1 MSDTIERLRTALRE
15 QYAVD
20 RQVGEGGM
28 ATVYLATDLKHHRK
42 VAIKVLRPELAASI
56 GGERFLREI
65 EVSAGLQHPHIVPLY
80 DSGQRDGFLY
90 YVMPFLEG
98 ESLRDLLQRSG
109 RMPLARAAEIVR
121 EAASGLSYAHQQGI
135 VHRDIKPEN
144 IMLSA
149 GHAVVTDFG
158 IARAIDASRP
168 DHANITGTGIAI
180 GTPAYMSPEQATA
193 DEVDA
198 RSDQYSLACVFY
210 EMVTGKQAFTG
221 KTMQAMLT
229 SMLTGPRPKLTQVV
243 ATTPPGVDAATQR
256 ALSADPSGRFPDIM
270 TFAHAVGQESTGA
283 AAATRESRRWKRLAI
298 ALPLVV
304 VAAGAVWVALFG
316 VPGRVVLSGAET
328 IAVVPFSTSGAA
340 ADGLGEGI
348 VDLLAGNLDGVGPIR
363 AIEPRSILREWRR
376 RVKPGE
382 SFDVDDALS
391 VGRTLKAGSVLTGSI
406 VATGTT
412 ARLLAQLLDMHGN
425 QLATAQVD
433 GPVDSVLVLTDQ
445 LTLRLLQGIWK
456 SREPLPSANASGI
469 TSTSMPAIRAYL
481 DGERFHRRGQWDSA
495 QTAFERAVAADST
508 FALAWYKLA
517 NTMGWIGSYNAPL
530 AIQSSH
536 NAVRYADRLP
546 PRTRRIVVA
555 YELFQQGDVAAI
567 DSMKSYTASFPDD
580 ADGWYLL
587 GEAQYHSRLYRPRP
601 TDELAAPFDR
611 VLAIDSTLTPAA
623 IHPTEMAVA
632 ERDSVRVQRYL
643 RVFTNAGATGEAER
657 ARAALIVATGQDTV
671 GVVALVGNGR
681 ATSGMTLAA
690 LSARSTRADA
700 DPADLEALMRQ
711 MVGALSPQ
719 ARTNGLVAWGM
730 LAGGLG
736 QQERT
741 RAIADTL
748 RPFNPELAQFVT
760 MAPVYGAF
768 ASDSV
773 LARFAMGLAGAPPG
787 NPFVYFLRALVA
799 LDRRLPAEAVGYLR
813 AAAALPDSAKPPMI
827 RGALVALD
835 GLRMVAEGDTVRG
848 LAKADSGLRIPAGLG
863 NFSFSGP
870 VALRVALARA
880 ASPRTRDAAI
890 VSLRYGFSDRTDMT
904 GILPYWLGRAYEA
917 DGDTANA
924 VASYARFTRL
934 WSKADQV
941 YAPRVAEVKSVLQ
954 RLTGEKVP

>member
-1 MSDTIERLRTALRE
+1 MSETIERLRAALRE

-28 ATVYLATDLKHHRK
+28 ATVFLATDLKHHRK

-56 GGERFLREI
+56 GAERFLREI

-109 RMPLARAAEIVR
+109 RLPLARAAEIVR

-210 EMVTGKQAFTG
+210 EMVTGRQAFTG

-229 SMLTGPRPKLTQVV
+229 SMLTGPRPKLVQVI
-243 ATTPPGVDAATQR
+243 AATPPGVDAATQR
-256 ALSADPSGRFPDIM
+256 GLSADPAGRFPDIM
-270 TFAHAVGQESTGA
+270 AFAHAVGQESTGA

-298 ALPLVV
+298 ALPLLL
-304 VAAGAVWVALFG
+304 VAAGAVWVTIFG
-316 VPGRVVLSGAET
+316 APGRVVLSGAET
-328 IAVVPFSTSGAA
+328 IAVMPFSTSGAA

-382 SFDVDDALS
+382 AFDVDDALS

-406 VATGTT
+406 VATGGT
-412 ARLLAQLLDMHGN
+412 ARLLAQLLDMQGN

-495 QTAFERAVAADST
+495 QSAFERAVAADST

-517 NTMGWIGSYNAPL
+517 NTMGWIGSYSSAL
-530 AIQSSH
+530 AMQAGH
-536 NAVRYADRLP
+536 NAVRYAERLP

-555 YELFQQGDVAAI
+555 YELFQQGDVAAV
-567 DSMKSYTASFPDD
+567 DSMKGYTASFPDD

-587 GEAQYHSRLYRPRP
+587 GEAQYHTRLYRPMP
-601 TDELAAPFDR
+601 TAELVAPFDR

-623 IHPTEMAVA
+623 IHPTEMAIA
-632 ERDSVRVQRYL
+632 ERDTVGVKRYL
-643 RVFTNAGATGEAER
+643 RVFAQAEATTEAARAGA
-657 ARAALIVATGQDTV
+657 ALA
-671 GVVALVGNGR
+671 VALGDDSAAVTELVSNGR
-681 ATSGMTLAA
+681 APTGMTWAA
-690 LSARSTRADA
+690 LSARSTSAEANAD
-700 DPADLEALMRQ
+700 DLDRLMQRV
-711 MVGALSPQ
+711 MGALPVE
-719 ARTNGLVAWGM
+719 AKPNGLVAVGM

-736 QQERT
+736 QQSRT

-748 RPFNPELAQFVT
+748 RPINPELAQFVT
-760 MAPVYGAF
+760 MAPIYGGF
-768 ASDSV
+768 ASDSS
-773 LARFAMGLAGAPPG
+773 LARFADGLSRAPAG
-787 NPFVYFLRALVA
+787 NPYVYFLRALVA
-799 LDRRLPAEAVGYLR
+799 LDRGQAAEAAGYLR

-835 GLRMVAEGDTVRG
+835 GLRLVAEGDTLRG
-848 LAKADSGLRIPAGLG
+848 LARADSGLRVPAGLG
-863 NFSFSGP
+863 NFTFTAP
-870 VALRVALARA
+870 IALRVALVRA
-880 ASPRTRDAAI
+880 ASPRTRDDGI
-890 VSLRYGFSDRTDMT
+890 VRLRYGFSDRTDMT
-904 GILPYWLGRAYEA
+904 GILPYWLGRTYEA
-917 DGDTANA
+917 RGDTANA
-924 VASYARFTRL
+924 VASYARFQRL
-934 WSKADQV
+934 WSKADPV
-941 YAPRVAEVKSVLQ
+941 YAPRLAEVKDALQ
-954 RLTGEKVP
+954 RLTGEKGR